1 MMHISTVGFLA
12 ALVLAFV
19 SGYAICTIKHGG

>member
-1 MMHISTVGFLA
+1 MLHISTVGFLA